1 MSFQVLLACSGRS
14 HGHNK
19 PQPLEWK
26 GLYDRTGHGEENHV
40 FLYVVHALGHFD
52 RVQLFVTSWI
62 VAHQAPLTMG
72 FSRQEYWSGLPC
84 PPPENLPDPKIKP
97 TSLMSPAL
105 AGVFF
110 TTKLLGK
117 PLSWYKLWASLSR
130 LILIF
135 SIPGLCS
142 WEGPMVQK
150 ACFLFFFLTLQYC
163 IGFAIYQHE
172 SATGI
177 HMFPILNPPP
187 SSLPVPSLLSRYIF
201 VVLIYISLMT
211 NEDHFFIYLL
221 AICVP
226 SLEKSPFKFLDHFLN
241 QINRFFCY
249 WIARVPQRI
258 NLLLNIFSQ
267 SISWLS
273 TLISLAEQPFSLM

>member
-1 MSFQVLLACSGRS
+1 MCAIILWNPALNSFIYYMYVQTYT
-14 HGHNK
+14 
-19 PQPLEWK
+19 EWSK
-26 GLYDRTGHGEENHV
+26 HC
-40 FLYVVHALGHFD
+40 
-52 RVQLFVTSWI
+52 WI
-62 VAHQAPLTMG
+62 IIILIVIFWGILIPFSIAVAPFCFPLTIFRC
-72 FSRQEYWSGLPC
+72 FS
-84 PPPENLPDPKIKP
+84 
-97 TSLMSPAL
+97 TSLPTL
-105 AGVFF
+105 C
-110 TTKLLGK
+110 LL
-117 PLSWYKLWASLSR
+117 
-130 LILIF
+130 F
-135 SIPGLCS
+135 
-142 WEGPMVQK
+142 
-150 ACFLFFFLTLQYC
+150 FFFLTLQYC

-221 AICVP
+221 AIYVP

>member
-1 MSFQVLLACSGRS
+1 MCYYSL
-14 HGHNK
+14 K
-19 PQPLEWK
+19 PCFK
-26 GLYDRTGHGEENHV
+26 FFYI
-40 FLYVVHALGHFD
+40 LYVCTDIHRVKQALLDHNYSNCNFL
-52 RVQLFVTSWI
+52 RNLNTIFNSSSPFCF
-62 VAHQAPLTMG
+62 PLTIFRC
-72 FSRQEYWSGLPC
+72 FS
-84 PPPENLPDPKIKP
+84 
-97 TSLMSPAL
+97 TSLPTL
-105 AGVFF
+105 C
-110 TTKLLGK
+110 LL
-117 PLSWYKLWASLSR
+117 
-130 LILIF
+130 F
-135 SIPGLCS
+135 
-142 WEGPMVQK
+142 
-150 ACFLFFFLTLQYC
+150 FFFLTLQYC

-249 WIARVPQRI
+249 
-258 NLLLNIFSQ
+258 
-267 SISWLS
+267 
-273 TLISLAEQPFSLM
+273 

>member
-1 MSFQVLLACSGRS
+1 MYRHTQSEASIAGSYNYSNCNFLRNLNTIFNSSCTILLPT
-14 HGHNK
+14 NK
-19 PQPLEWK
+19 AQ
-26 GLYDRTGHGEENHV
+26 V
-40 FLYVVHALGHFD
+40 FLHIPANT
-52 RVQLFVTSWI
+52 FV
-62 VAHQAPLTMG
+62 
-72 FSRQEYWSGLPC
+72 FC
-84 PPPENLPDPKIKP
+84 
-97 TSLMSPAL
+97 
-105 AGVFF
+105 
-110 TTKLLGK
+110 
-117 PLSWYKLWASLSR
+117 
-130 LILIF
+130 
-135 SIPGLCS
+135 
-142 WEGPMVQK
+142 
-150 ACFLFFFLTLQYC
+150 LFFYFILFFNFTILYWFC
-163 IGFAIYQHE
+163 HI
-172 SATGI
+172 STWI
-177 HMFPILNPPP
+177 HHRYSHVPHPEPSL

-249 WIARVPQRI
+249 WVARIPQRI